1 MSKETYEFQAEVS
14 QLLKLMIHSLYSNK
28 EIFLRELVSNASD
41 ACDKLRFMAVSD
53 DSLYDGDD
61 SLKITVDYNEDER
74 TVTISDTGIGMTRD
88 EVIDSIGTIAKSGTK
103 QFLESLGSDDAKN
116 AQLIGQFGVGFY
128 SSFIVADKVTVVT
141 RKAGQHEAIQWQSE
155 GTGEYTMA
163 DAEKDQRGTDVILHL
178 REGEDEFLNDY
189 RLRSII
195 KKYSEHISLP
205 IMMRK
210 PPEPAAD
217 DADKDDA
224 EKDDK
229 AETPT
234 VFEQVNTAQALWT
247 RAKRDISD
255 EEYIEFYKSMSYD
268 FEDPL
273 AWTHNR
279 IEGKLEYTSL
289 FYIPAKAP
297 FDMWDRETT
306 QGIKLYVQRV
316 FILDDSKELMPRY
329 LRFVKGLVDSN
340 DLPLNVSRE
349 ILQSNKTIDTIRS
362 ASVKKILDR
371 LQQMAKDDSEQ
382 YQAFWAE
389 FGNALKE
396 GVVEDFSNR
405 DAIAGLFRFA
415 STHND
420 SSDQTVSLADYIA
433 RMPESQDKIY
443 YVTADSYNA
452 AKHSPHLE
460 VFKQKGIEVI
470 LMYDRV
476 DEWMISS
483 LREFDGK
490 QLVSIA
496 KGDLELS
503 EDDKKKAEEAQEQ
516 SKGLVKRLKEA
527 LGDKVDDVKVTTRLV
542 DSPACIVLSEMDMAL
557 HMQRLMKQAGHDIP
571 ETKPVLEINPEHAL
585 VQKADQEADE
595 DVFKNWAH
603 FLFDEALLAEGG
615 QLEDPASFVKR
626 VNDLLMA

>member
-503 EDDKKKAEEAQEQ
+503 KDDKKKAEEAQEQ

>member
-217 DADKDDA
+217 DAEKDDA